1 VRAELYRYEFTDW
14 GDESDAWWK
23 RERVRDYIAPLSVDN
38 ARLHAYLESH
48 GWIDRPN
55 GPG

>member
-23 RERVRDYIAPLSVDN
+23 RERVRDYIAPLSADN
-38 ARLHAYLESH
+38 KRLRAFLERH
-48 GWIDRPN
+48 GWVDRPD
-55 GPG
+55 GSI